1 MKKAVEEKDM
11 KKEVEKKSAKTAVE
25 EKEVKKVADE
35 KPVKKAAADKE
46 TKKVAEEK
54 TAKKAAA
61 DEKVAKKAVAEKE
74 TKKAAEAKPAKK
86 AAEEKEVKKPA
97 EDKKTAKAAEDK
109 KAKKAAEEEVADEIV
124 EEETEAVTRPGIV
137 EIYKGKEYKDK
148 DGNVK
153 EDFYFTFRSF
163 HGYLIGRSQGYSTKD
178 SCKNGVQ
185 AVMNACAAAEVFD
198 NAIKKPIKNYSP
210 KFGKAMFEMYKDTE
224 GKFRFRLFAKNAEN
238 VAASFGYKTKANLKS
253 GIESLKRIATNYT
266 LKDSTLK
273 KKPDADKA

>member
-11 KKEVEKKSAKTAVE
+11 KKEVEKKSAKKAVE

-35 KPVKKAAADKE
+35 KPAKKAAADKEVKKVADEKPAKKAAADKE
-46 TKKVAEEK
+46 TKKVA
-54 TAKKAAA
+54 
-61 DEKVAKKAVAEKE
+61 DEKPAKKAVAEKE
-74 TKKAAEAKPAKK
+74 TKKAAEAKSAKK
-86 AAEEKEVKKPA
+86 AAEEKEVKKPV
-97 EDKKTAKAAEDK
+97 EDK
-109 KAKKAAEEEVADEIV
+109 KAKKAVKEQEVVEEEIV
-124 EEETEAVTRPGIV
+124 EEDAEAITRPGIV

-185 AVMNACAAAEVFD
+185 AVMNACAAADVFD
-198 NAIKKPIKNYSP
+198 NAVKKPVKNYSP
-210 KFGKAMFEMYKDTE
+210 KFGNAMFEMYKDSE

-253 GIESLKRIATNYT
+253 GIESLKRIATNYV

-273 KKPDADKA
+273 RKPADKA

>member
-46 TKKVAEEK
+46 IKKVADEK

-97 EDKKTAKAAEDK
+97 EDKKAAKAAEDK
-109 KAKKAAEEEVADEIV
+109 KAKKAAEEVADEIV